1 MVEQEHVWGVCGLAE
16 GTPLEL
22 SFNFNDPFTGDSITV
37 QGSGAYD
44 AAIHC
49 GAIHMDKKTNTRGGA
64 AKDTPPRVE
73 ACNHT
78 PATIQRCTSQ

>member
-1 MVEQEHVWGVCGLAE
+1 MLQEHVWGVCGLPE

-44 AAIHC
+44 AAITC
-49 GAIHMDKKTNTRGGA
+49 GAITASKASGA
-64 AKDTPPRVE
+64 AAVRGVTTTPPRIE
-73 ACNHT
+73 ACKET
-78 PATIQRCTSQ
+78 TTTQSDK